1 MFPVILR
8 NTLIVHLALSL
19 IYTWVILTDHSS
31 LQPSF
36 LPIIFF
42 VPVFGLL
49 SAIIADLTEHF
60 KEKMRD
66 PGEIET
72 VKLEKDI
79 YWKTIRKQAQSENI
93 VPLEEALIINDR
105 HTRKDLVLE
114 MLLDDPMKNIDILML
129 ARENND
135 VDTAHYANTTIAKIQ
150 RDFQLQVQKLAAA
163 YKSDP
168 ENSKTLDTYIRT
180 LDQFIDSGLSEAYLL
195 HRQRMILDGLI
206 DAKIK
211 MDGWTRSVLQM
222 KIKNALALNHIGA
235 AIESNQ
241 IMHENFPQDEQTWL
255 NELQICIAAHD
266 AMRLNETVEKINNMD
281 INWSP
286 DGKEKISLWVEVESL

>member
-1 MFPVILR
+1 MLSSTMQ
-8 NTLIVHLALSL
+8 TLIILHLIFSILYAFAILTKRSSL
-19 IYTWVILTDHSS
+19 IPAFIA
-31 LQPSF
+31 
-36 LPIIFF
+36 IIVFI
-42 VPVFGLL
+42 PVFGLF
-49 SAIIADLTEHF
+49 SALVADLTNRF
-60 KEKMRD
+60 KDKMGD

-105 HTRKDLVLE
+105 QTRKKLVLE
-114 MLLDDPMKNIDILML
+114 MLLDDPMKNIDILLL

-163 YKSDP
+163 HKLEP
-168 ENSKTLDTYIRT
+168 ENSAILDKYIQTLS
-180 LDQFIDSGLSEAYLL
+180 QFIESGLSEAYLL
-195 HRQRMILDGLI
+195 HRQRLILDALL
-206 DAKIK
+206 DNKIEL
-211 MDGWTRSVLQM
+211 DGWSKNLLQM
-222 KIKNALALNHIGA
+222 KIENALALKDITA

-241 IMHENFPQDEQTWL
+241 IMHAHFPTDEQTWI
-255 NELQICIAAHD
+255 NELQISVASHD
-266 AMRLNETVEKINNMD
+266 AQRLDETIRKITQKD

-286 DGKEKISLWVEVESL
+286 SGKQQVGIWIGVIG